1 MKSLLLIASLLFVS
15 LAYSQSKECD
25 FPKSWKVDPSRLI
38 ATQVVKDDSGK
49 RESDTLDI
57 SMYNGKYELPDSAV
71 FNDDKVLLFFGDEK
85 ARVVEGSYKL
95 SNKKFSFKAKQAS
108 LASVKYKFKRDN
120 ASCSLVKDGIYL
132 TTIIKEDEEKYILI
146 RYYLIPDS

>member
-1 MKSLLLIASLLFVS
+1 MKSLNFFVLMIASHLLF
-15 LAYSQSKECD
+15 SQSKECD
-25 FPKSWKVDPSRLI
+25 FPTSWKVDPSRLF
-38 ATQVVKDDSGK
+38 ATHVVKDESGK
-49 RESDTLDI
+49 RVTDTLDI
-57 SMYNGKYELPDSAV
+57 STYNGKYELPDSAV

-108 LASVKYKFKRDN
+108 LASVKYKFEGEN
-120 ASCSLVKDGIYL
+120 ASCSLRKDGINL

-146 RYYLIPDS
+146 KYYLIPDS